1 MDKYKKLKNEIINKV
16 KKTGKKIGKKRLMI
30 ILSIALAVILISD
43 VLLTYE
49 NQTSESI
56 EKTLPSP
63 VKINPSISVNF
74 TTPVTTWYNNTQY
87 NYYVEF
93 NSSHDYILKTDSD
106 LVMTYNMTDYAKNT
120 PDVAITGKMPTGVYY
135 VNLSVVSNF
144 TANKKIIGYNNFTIN
159 VLNKPFICSEP
170 TYTYIAGH
178 EYKYTYKSTQNV
190 KYNIFKLPSW
200 ASVNSTTH
208 TICGYPE
215 SGNYSIAIA
224 ISNSNGTYTQ
234 SYILSPLDVNNAY
247 DNVLIGNDSVNLTF
261 DNSAG
266 SNIGI
271 MNNSV
276 YLNNYPVLNISD
288 NKTYAMYNISII
300 SGNKYSI
307 STNSTDDPPATIIF
321 DNQTTRFSGNNE
333 YNVYMYNNGSKTFF
347 EAVHS
352 DNGKIYVKYNPAK
365 DPLDPVFCVTPAIV
379 QEHIPVPK
387 TIHIFSI
394 VYKENLFLENI
405 EKLMLIFAAIIAIT
419 LAYVIFYMK
428 PEKSRTK

>member
-30 ILSIALAVILISD
+30 ILSIVLAVILISD

-120 PDVAITGKMPTGVYY
+120 SAVAITGKMPTGIYY

-144 TANKKIIGYNNFTIN
+144 SANKKIVGYDNFTIN

-170 TYTYIAGH
+170 KYTYIAGQ
-178 EYKYTYKSTQNV
+178 EYKYTYESTQNV

-208 TICGYPE
+208 IQYVVIQSLETI
-215 SGNYSIAIA
+215 
-224 ISNSNGTYTQ
+224 Q
-234 SYILSPLDVNNAY
+234 
-247 DNVLIGNDSVNLTF
+247 
-261 DNSAG
+261 
-266 SNIGI
+266 
-271 MNNSV
+271 
-276 YLNNYPVLNISD
+276 
-288 NKTYAMYNISII
+288 
-300 SGNKYSI
+300 
-307 STNSTDDPPATIIF
+307 
-321 DNQTTRFSGNNE
+321 
-333 YNVYMYNNGSKTFF
+333 
-347 EAVHS
+347 
-352 DNGKIYVKYNPAK
+352 
-365 DPLDPVFCVTPAIV
+365 
-379 QEHIPVPK
+379 
-387 TIHIFSI
+387 
-394 VYKENLFLENI
+394 
-405 EKLMLIFAAIIAIT
+405 
-419 LAYVIFYMK
+419 
-428 PEKSRTK
+428 